1 MPWISVAIG
10 VLALL
15 LGAAAVH
22 VRRTRQGA
30 RPTEESRFAQGLA
43 IGMGVAVAIGILL
56 SELGG
61 YHGAMSYAVVAGA
74 AGGSILGFL
83 LDRRQR
89 QQRRRD
95 AYLDRGKL

>member
-1 MPWISVAIG
+1 MPWITVAIG

-15 LGAAAVH
+15 VGAAAIY
-22 VRRTRQGA
+22 VRRTRQGL
-30 RPTEESRFAQGLA
+30 RPREESRFAQGLA
-43 IGMGVAVAIGILL
+43 IGMGTAVAIGILL

-61 YHGAMSYAVVAGA
+61 YQGAMSYAVVAGM

-83 LDRRQR
+83 LDRRHR
-89 QQRRRD
+89 RQRRRD